1 MVKYDPYIK
10 HDPLFDDSP
19 LDKAVR
25 LQNGLVAKATGASFD
40 GGDEAYK
47 EPRNFFWRASRYEKQ
62 ASDLPSPMQ

>member
-47 EPRNFFWRASRYEKQ
+47 ELRNFFV
-62 ASDLPSPMQ
+62 